1 MNLLFHGAEAKVYVI
16 EPEIEGGNNYLY
28 KLSSD
33 FLSSVLNERVE
44 KDIEFSYSK
53 KPLILK
59 ARYRKNYRN
68 IHIDREFRKY
78 RTRIE
83 VKVLKKLKNKIK
95 VPELVYFDEDL
106 GILVMEYLNGDRLS
120 NVLESLDYRDILY
133 KVGES
138 VGKMH
143 KEGIIHGDLTTSNII
158 LLDGDLYFIDF
169 GLSFFS
175 NRIEDYATDL
185 HLFKESLESRHWRIS
200 ASFDSFV
207 EGYSKS
213 FKEKANEV
221 LNRLNRIEKR
231 GRYKSFI

>member
-1 MNLLFHGAEAKVYVI
+1 MNLLFHGAESKVYLI
-16 EPEIEGGNNYLY
+16 EPERKEGDIYFY

-33 FLSSVLNERVE
+33 FLLSVLNEKIE
-44 KDIEFSYSK
+44 SDITFFYNK

-68 IHIDREFRKY
+68 SEIDKEFRKY
-78 RTRIE
+78 RTRME
-83 VKVLKKLKNKIK
+83 VKILKKLKDKIK
-95 VPELVYFDEDL
+95 VPEPVYFNEDL
-106 GILVMEYLNGDRLS
+106 GIIVMEYINGNRLS
-120 NVLESLDYRDILY
+120 DVLEKLDYKNILY
-133 KVGES
+133 KTGEI

-143 KEGIIHGDLTTSNII
+143 KEGVIHGDLTTSNII
-158 LLDGDLYFIDF
+158 LINNDLYFIDF

-200 ASFDSFV
+200 DSFDSFIK
-207 EGYSKS
+207 GYSES
-213 FKEKANEV
+213 FKERVGEV
-221 LNRLNRIEKR
+221 LTRLGHIEKR

>member
-1 MNLLFHGAEAKVYVI
+1 MNLLFHGAESKVYLI
-16 EPEIEGGNNYLY
+16 EPERREGDIYFY

-33 FLSSVLNERVE
+33 FLLSVLNEKIE
-44 KDIEFSYSK
+44 LDITFFYNK

-68 IHIDREFRKY
+68 SEIDKEFRKY
-78 RTRIE
+78 RTRME
-83 VKVLKKLKNKIK
+83 VKILKKLKDKIK
-95 VPELVYFDEDL
+95 VPELVYFNEDL
-106 GILVMEYLNGDRLS
+106 GIIVMEYINGNRLS
-120 NVLESLDYRDILY
+120 DVLEKLDYKNILY
-133 KVGES
+133 KVGEI

-158 LLDGDLYFIDF
+158 LINNDLYFIDF

-200 ASFDSFV
+200 DSFDSFIK
-207 EGYSKS
+207 GYSES

-221 LNRLNRIEKR
+221 LTRLRHIEKR